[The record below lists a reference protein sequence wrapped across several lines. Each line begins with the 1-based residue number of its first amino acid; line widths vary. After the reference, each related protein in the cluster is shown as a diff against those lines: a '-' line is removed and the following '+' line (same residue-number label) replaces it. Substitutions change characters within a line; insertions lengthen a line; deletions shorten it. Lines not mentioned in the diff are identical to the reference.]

1 VNLKALVGSGDKI
14 ALFTAPFLAV
24 GVALNIAYP
33 DAFGVGGPPPVLA
46 VISAV
51 VLAAGIT
58 VWAWSAVLIVT
69 KVPRKELITEGPY
82 SLVRHPLYT
91 GVALLVLPWAGFLCD
106 SWLGAVIGLVMYVGT
121 RIFARAEEAE
131 LSAFFGADWDR
142 YVAAVRV
149 PGCRPCQPE

>member
-1 VNLKALVGSGDKI
+1 MNVKALVGSGDKI

-33 DAFGVGGPPPVLA
+33 GAFGVGGPPPVLA
-46 VISAV
+46 VTSAV

-58 VWAWSAVLIVT
+58 VWAWSVVLIVT

-106 SWLGAVIGLVMYVGT
+106 SWLGAVIGIVMYAGT

-131 LSAFFGADWDR
+131 LSATFGVDWDR
-142 YVAAVRV
+142 YVAAVRF
-149 PGCRPCQPE
+149 PWL